1 MSTEEEDM
9 RVVVNGRA
17 FERHAQ
23 TALVLVLVALLLWVG
38 DTTQNTSLVV
48 AEMRVELAFLK
59 ASNEKPSEE
68 IKSLNRR
75 VDSLESLVY
84 AMEQR
89 EHEK

>member
-1 MSTEEEDM
+1 MSTEDEPM
-9 RVVVNGRA
+9 NTSSRA

-59 ASNEKPSEE
+59 ATHDKPSDEV
-68 IKSLNRR
+68 KSLNRR
-75 VDSLESLVY
+75 VALLEELVL
-84 AMEQR
+84 AIEKR
-89 EHEK
+89 EHER

>member
-1 MSTEEEDM
+1 MSTEEEAM
-9 RVVVNGRA
+9 NVSSRA

-59 ASNEKPSEE
+59 ASNEKPSDE
-68 IKSLNRR
+68 IKLLNSR
-75 VDSLESLVY
+75 VDTLEALVF

-89 EHEK
+89 EHER

>member
-1 MSTEEEDM
+1 MSTEEEAM
-9 RVVVNGRA
+9 NVSSRA

-59 ASNEKPSEE
+59 ASNEKPSDE
-68 IKSLNRR
+68 IKLLNSR
-75 VDSLESLVY
+75 VDTLESLVF

-89 EHEK
+89 EHER